1 MVSIIIL
8 NYNTWEDTLNEVENV
23 HEVLNV
29 PYKDIIVIDNQSTND
44 SKRYLE
50 GKDFVFI
57 ESSENGGYAKGNNIG
72 LRYSYDNGYKY
83 SLILN
88 NDIIIDDKNLLS
100 KLKDV
105 MLNNQSVAVVNPD
118 IVSPKGYLYNRN
130 SKRPSF
136 LDLTFG
142 MLLYKKI
149 GRHIDLID
157 NYGYIY
163 RPQGCCMLVDLEKM
177 KKVDYF
183 DEYTFL
189 YNEELILAERLLQ
202 NDFKCACC
210 VDTRV
215 VHNHSKTINSNIKR
229 KKVIELQQIGFK
241 YYIEKYRKF
250 NVIEG
255 KFCLW
260 FNNLKLNILK

>member
-44 SKRYLE
+44 SKRYLK

-57 ESSENGGYAKGNNIG
+57 ESDENGGYAKGNNIG

-142 MLLYKKI
+142 MLLYKRI

-189 YNEELILAERLLQ
+189 YNEELILAERLLKKG
-202 NDFKCACC
+202 FKCACRI
-210 VDTRV
+210 DTKV
-215 VHNHSKTINSNIKR
+215 IHNHSKTINSNIR
-229 KKVIELQQIGFK
+229 KNVIIKLQQEGFQ
-241 YYIEKYRKF
+241 YYLEQYRCFNNVEIKMSLLFNYLKYR
-250 NVIEG
+250 
-255 KFCLW
+255 L
-260 FNNLKLNILK
+260 LQ